1 MKNKDTQLL
10 EEAYEEAKQKTAK
23 KTIAANIPEKFTIS
37 TSDTPAAH
45 AVFDFL
51 RWQCGLDFNTDIKRQ
66 GHGYNT
72 TFRYKGP
79 FTQRGSSED

>member
-10 EEAYEEAKQKTAK
+10 EEAYEETTQSKVA
-23 KTIAANIPEKFTIS
+23 KTIPANIPRKFTIG

-51 RWQCGLDFNTDIKRQ
+51 RWQCGLDFNMDIKKN
-66 GHGYNT
+66 GYGYNT
-72 TFRYKGP
+72 TFTFKGP
-79 FTQRGSSED
+79 FTKKEE

>member
-10 EEAYEEAKQKTAK
+10 EEAYEETNRSKSRVA
-23 KTIAANIPEKFTIS
+23 KTIPANIPGKFTIGH
-37 TSDTPAAH
+37 SDTPAAH

-51 RWQCGLDFNTDIKRQ
+51 RWQCGLDFDMDMKRQ

-72 TFRYKGP
+72 TFTFKGP
-79 FTQRGSSED
+79 FTKKEE